1 MRATNGT
8 TTENGSGMNGVNG
21 VNGHHASASSSGIKQ
36 RVLVTGGAGYIGSHV
51 VVTLL
56 LSGKYQPIV
65 VDNFHNSKP
74 HAIQACEDIALEAL
88 GSDASQEEKDR
99 CHVDLIKG
107 DISDPAVF
115 DGIFQRYSQQGGIYA
130 VIHVAALKA
139 VGESG
144 ELPLLYYQVNVSATI
159 NLIQS
164 MIKYKCLNL
173 VYSSSATVYGTPET
187 IPIPETSPVQPESV
201 YGRSKGMCEDIIKDV
216 CLAERSFNAVSL
228 RYFNPAGAHPSGKMG
243 EDPRGKPGNLLPLL
257 AAIAVGRYAQDG
269 LKVFGDDYP
278 THDGTCVRD
287 YLHVMDL
294 AKGHVLSLDALEK
307 AEIFKNCGKTGN
319 CRAFNL
325 GHGKGQ
331 SVLDMIEAMRKASGY
346 QYKYDIVERRMG
358 DVPDLTAD
366 PTLAER
372 ELGFLAKE
380 DLDSMCRDLWRWQS
394 SHPNGYD
401 Q

>member
-1 MRATNGT
+1 M
-8 TTENGSGMNGVNG
+8 
-21 VNGHHASASSSGIKQ
+21 
-36 RVLVTGGAGYIGSHV
+36 
-51 VVTLL
+51 
-56 LSGKYQPIV
+56 
-65 VDNFHNSKP
+65 
-74 HAIQACEDIALEAL
+74 
-88 GSDASQEEKDR
+88 
-99 CHVDLIKG
+99 
-107 DISDPAVF
+107 
-115 DGIFQRYSQQGGIYA
+115 
-130 VIHVAALKA
+130 LKF
-139 VGESG
+139 
-144 ELPLLYYQVNVSATI
+144 
-159 NLIQS
+159 
-164 MIKYKCLNL
+164 KCLNL

-201 YGRSKGMCEDIIKDV
+201 YGRSKGMCEDIIKDT
-216 CLAERSFNAVSL
+216 CHAERSFNAVGL
-228 RYFNPAGAHPSGKMG
+228 RYFNPAGAHPSGTMG

-257 AAIAVGRYAQDG
+257 AAIAVGRYSQDG

-319 CRAFNL
+319 YRAFNL

-346 QYKYDIVERRMG
+346 DYQYSIVGRRMG

-372 ELGFLAKE
+372 ELGFIATE
-380 DLDSMCRDLWRWQS
+380 DLESMCRDLWRWQS

-401 Q
+401 EPTPTTNGESSQ

>member
-1 MRATNGT
+1 MDVAN
-8 TTENGSGMNGVNG
+8 
-21 VNGHHASASSSGIKQ
+21 SSHI
-36 RVLVTGGAGYIGSHV
+36 

-56 LSGKYQPIV
+56 LSRKYLPVV

-74 HAIQACEDIALEAL
+74 KAIHACEKIAREAL
-88 GSDASQEEKDR
+88 GANASQEEKDS
-99 CHVDLIKG
+99 CNVDLIQG
-107 DISDPAVF
+107 DIADPAVF
-115 DGIFQRYSQQGGIYA
+115 NGIFERYSTQGGIYA

-144 ELPLLYYQVNVSATI
+144 ELPLLYYQTNVSATI
-159 NLIQS
+159 NLMQS
-164 MIKYKCLNL
+164 MLRYNCLNL

-201 YGRSKGMCEDIIKDV
+201 YGRSKGMCEDIIKDT
-216 CLAERSFNAVSL
+216 CHAERSFNAVGL
-228 RYFNPAGAHPSGKMG
+228 RYFNPAGAHPSGTMG

-307 AEIFKNCGKTGN
+307 AEIFKSCGKTGN
-319 CRAFNL
+319 YRTFNL

-346 QYKYDIVERRMG
+346 DYQYSIVGRRQVIHCFPSSACMLILIPFFLNRMG

-366 PTLAER
+366 PTVAER
-372 ELGFLAKE
+372 ELGFVATE
-380 DLDSMCRDLWRWQS
+380 DLESMCRDLWRWQS

-401 Q
+401 EPEGSTGVSAQ